1 MNKKIKI
8 GLFGF
13 GCVGQGFYDI
23 FRKHNIQNAE
33 ISYICVRDKSKKRPL
48 AENKFVFDKDI
59 VFNDPEVDLII
70 ELISDADEA
79 FEIVKTALLKGMKVI
94 SANKKMIAH
103 HLPELIEIQAKGYGT
118 LLYEASTCGSIPII
132 RNLEDY
138 FAFEEI
144 KKLRGIFNGSSNFI
158 LNKLNKGGISYKDAL
173 TEAQDLGFA
182 EADPLLD
189 VGGFDAL
196 NKLCITIYHAFGAYI
211 HPEDILNFGIQNIT
225 EIDNAY
231 AAEKKW
237 KVKQIAFASHSES
250 GTIQAFVLP
259 QFIENEEDL
268 FHVDEEF
275 NAASL
280 ETAFAGTQLLKGKG
294 AGAYPTGSAV
304 FSDYKAIIG
313 GYNYKYSK
321 ENSHSKLN
329 NEAVFKVYLRGNN
342 EDLLKE
348 AGLLSILEARMIGQ
362 SYYIIGEVDLST
374 LLKNK
379 SFIDQSNIF
388 VAALPDR
395 LQNKKTIA
403 LIEQEEVI

>member
-1 MNKKIKI
+1 MNEKVKI

-23 FRKHNIQNAE
+23 FLKNYLPNAE
-33 ISYICVRDKSKKRPL
+33 VKYICVRDKDKKRPL
-48 AENKFVFDKDI
+48 TEDIFTFDREI
-59 VFNDPEVDLII
+59 IFNDPEINLII

-79 FEIVKTALLKGMKVI
+79 FKIVKTALLKGKKVI

-103 HLPELIEIQAKGYGT
+103 HLPELIQLQANGNGT

-144 KKLRGIFNGSSNFI
+144 KKVRGIFNGSSNFI
-158 LNKLNKGGISYKDAL
+158 LSKLNKGGISYKDAL

-196 NKLCITIYHAFGAYI
+196 NKLCITIYHAFGVYI
-211 HPEDILNFGIQNIT
+211 HPENILNFGIHNVS
-225 EIDNAY
+225 EADNAY
-231 AAEKKW
+231 ATEKKW
-237 KVKQIAFASHSES
+237 KIKQIAFASKSES

-259 QFIENEEDL
+259 QFIESYEDL

-280 ETAFAGTQLLKGKG
+280 ETSFSGTQLLKGKG
-294 AGAYPTGSAV
+294 AGAHPTGSAV
-304 FSDYKAIIG
+304 FSDYRAILAG
-313 GYNYKYSK
+313 YKYKYDKTNPTLKLGNEFILQTYLSS
-321 ENSHSKLN
+321 ENELDLENICLLNIIEKGSSHGLH
-329 NEAVFKVYLRGNN
+329 YL
-342 EDLLKE
+342 
-348 AGLLSILEARMIGQ
+348 
-362 SYYIIGEVDLST
+362 IGEILITDLIKLKDY
-374 LLKNK
+374 LLER
-379 SFIDQSNIF
+379 SIF

-395 LQNKKTIA
+395 VQNFSTTVSLEEEA
-403 LIEQEEVI
+403 LL